1 MTPPQPSPAR
11 QYVYKY
17 ANHRIEVDLLLS
29 DLKEQDEVEQLSRE
43 RRSSLHTKIESLK
56 AQGGRLVGPDNEWQ
70 FPLDIREFHADAG
83 PQTSPSCGNPPQA
96 QADHQALDTPCVA
109 DATPAGRQM
118 GGGKTKGKHI
128 AARMMLVGSENHE
141 SVFWTV
147 KKWAGIL
154 RCSTGTIA
162 GLPYWRTL
170 ATVRACMLR
179 ERAERADQTAVRP
192 KGGRSRK
199 QRNQE

>member
-1 MTPPQPSPAR
+1 
-11 QYVYKY
+11 VYKY

-118 GGGKTKGKHI
+118 GGGKTKGKNI
-128 AARMMLVGSENHE
+128 AARMMAELCKDREAY
-141 SVFWTV
+141 FWTLQQ
-147 KKWAGIL
+147 WADCL
-154 RCSTGTIA
+154 SCSRGTI
-162 GLPYWRTL
+162 GELPLWRLL
-170 ATVRACMLR
+170 AYVRASMR
-179 ERAERADQTAVRP
+179 RDRIETA
-192 KGGRSRK
+192 G
-199 QRNQE
+199 